1 MTPPLLVCPGATVI
15 LTSLMTADEIEYPR
29 FADHSDHI
37 NAMVKAAL
45 QAADAEQA
53 VERHLRRRDQTLLI
67 GPPDRAHAVDLSAG
81 RILLVAAGKAA
92 VPMTRGALKVIG
104 DNLAGGVVIT
114 KAGGRDWQAET
125 SGWPVPVHEGGHPFT
140 DEAGLRATEAVVA
153 LLRDTSATDTVI
165 CLLSGGASALL
176 AQPALPVEDYRR
188 LTKLL
193 QNSGCTIGELNT
205 LRRAVDRIK
214 AGGLAQLAQP
224 ATTHSLILS
233 DVIGNS
239 LREIGSG
246 PTVTAQDRVSD
257 IVNVLGKYDI
267 ARRVERE
274 QWQRLAD
281 ALKQVSQFR
290 SAQTIRPVVYNTI
303 VGDVSLAAT
312 GAQVRAIQL
321 GFLAQLLTIHMEGE
335 ARETARMAAA
345 ITQDTPPNHCFIMG
359 GETTVTVR
367 GKGEG
372 GRNLEAALAAA
383 LALHEI
389 PRVAYAS
396 FATDGDDGR
405 SPAAGAMVTGE
416 TVTLARAHGLDAAAY
431 LKANDSYTFFRKLDE
446 ATGPAA
452 APHLIIS
459 GPSGT
464 NVNDLMLLLAYDR

>member
-1 MTPPLLVCPGATVI
+1 MSG
-15 LTSLMTADEIEYPR
+15 SEIERPQ
-29 FADHSDHI
+29 FASHNQHI
-37 NAMVKAAL
+37 NELVQAAL
-45 QAADAEQA
+45 HAADAEKA

-67 GPPDRAHAVDLSAG
+67 GPPDRAHAVDLAAS
-81 RILLVAAGKAA
+81 RIFLVAVGKAS

-104 DNLAGGVVIT
+104 TNVAGGMVIT

-125 SGWPVPVHEGGHPFT
+125 AGWPIPVYEGGHPLT
-140 DEAGLRATEAVVA
+140 DETGLQATEAVA
-153 LLRDTSATDTVI
+153 SMLQTTTEADTVI
-165 CLLSGGASALL
+165 CLLSGGTSALL
-176 AQPALPVEDYRR
+176 AQPALPLEDYQK
-188 LTKLL
+188 LVKLL

-214 AGGLAQLAQP
+214 AGGLARLAQP
-224 ATTHSLILS
+224 ATVYGLILS
-233 DVIGNS
+233 DVIGNP
-239 LREIGSG
+239 LPEIGSG

-290 SAQTIRPVVYNTI
+290 SAQTAPPVVYNTI
-303 VGDVSLAAT
+303 VGDVTLAAT

-321 GFLAQLLTIHMEGE
+321 GYLPQLLTVHMEGE
-335 ARETARMAAA
+335 ARETARLAAA
-345 ITQDTPPNHCFIMG
+345 IVRDAPPNHCIILG

-367 GKGEG
+367 GKGQG

-389 PRVAYAS
+389 PRVAIAC
-396 FATDGDDGR
+396 FATDGDDGW
-405 SPAAGAMVTGE
+405 SPAAGAIVTGE
-416 TVTLARAHGLDAAAY
+416 TVALARAHGLEPATY

-446 ATGPAA
+446 AAGSSI
-452 APHLIIS
+452 APHLIMT

-464 NVNDLMLLLAYDR
+464 NVNDLMLLLAYNR